1 VTPYNTKI
9 LNLDN
14 HTVYKQAFKPFNK
27 ISLDFIEDLRTELKK
42 NKKIYEYPEL
52 AYFIFWLRKSKIKK
66 ILDDF
71 KDKNLRH
78 GRGLVFHVSSS
89 NLPTNFIYSFIF
101 GLLSGNSNI
110 VKIPSISFPEK
121 EILISAIDTILKKKK
136 YDLIKKTNLF
146 INLERNSENFFKISK
161 HCDARVI
168 WGGDNSV
175 KSIRNIPIKPRSIE
189 LVFPDRYSFCII
201 KSSFFYNQHKK
212 KLELAAEK
220 LFRDTYNLSQLACN
234 SPHFIFIAGKIKQKN
249 LSLFWQYFLK
259 IIKKKVKFEN
269 YNSFEKFNELTSNI
283 IKINSI
289 ASIDR
294 FENYLYLVN
303 LDSIDEIEQIRGK
316 NGTFYVKKIK
326 KINELKKYIT
336 EKCQTITYLGF
347 SKNEMLEF
355 VKKNNLNGVDRI
367 VPIGQ
372 AMDIDVIWDGY
383 ETLKHLSRVIT
394 VD

>member
-1 VTPYNTKI
+1 MTQYKVESLI
-9 LNLDN
+9 LDN
-14 HTVYKQAFKPFNK
+14 HIVYKYAFKPFNK
-27 ISLDFIEDLRTELKK
+27 LALNFIEDLRKELKK
-42 NKKIYEYPEL
+42 NKKISDYPEL
-52 AYFIFWLRKSKIKK
+52 AYFIFWIRKSKINK
-66 ILDDF
+66 ILEEF
-71 KDKNLRH
+71 KDKNLRN

-110 VKIPSISFPEK
+110 VKIPLISFPEK
-121 EILISAIDTILKKKK
+121 EILISAINKIFKKKK
-136 YDLIKKTNLF
+136 FDLIKKTNLF
-146 INLERNSENFFKISK
+146 INLERNSDNFFKISK
-161 HCDARVI
+161 YCDARII

-175 KSIRNIPIKPRSIE
+175 RSIRNIPIKPRAIE
-189 LVFPDRYSFCII
+189 LVFPDRYSFCVI
-201 KSSFFYNQHKK
+201 KSSFLNNQNKNK
-212 KLELAAEK
+212 IELAAEK

-234 SPHFIFIAGKIKQKN
+234 SPHFIFIVGKIKKKN
-249 LSLFWQYFLK
+249 LNLFWQYFLN

-269 YNSFEKFNELTSNI
+269 FNSFEKFNELTSNI

-289 ASIDR
+289 SSIKR
-294 FENYLYLVN
+294 YKNYLYLVN
-303 LDSIDEIEQIRGK
+303 LDTIDEIQDIRGK
-316 NGTFYVKKIK
+316 NGTFYIK
-326 KINELKKYIT
+326 KLNKIIELKKYIT

-355 VKKNNLNGVDRI
+355 IKKNNLNGVDRI

-372 AMDIDVIWDGY
+372 AMNIDVIWDGY

>member
-1 VTPYNTKI
+1 MLYDTKI
-9 LNLDN
+9 LNLNN
-14 HTVYKQAFKPFNK
+14 HIVYKQAFKPFNK
-27 ISLDFIEDLRTELKK
+27 ISLNFIEDLRKELKK

-66 ILDDF
+66 ISDDF

-110 VKIPSISFPEK
+110 VKIPSIPFPEK
-121 EILISAIDTILKKKK
+121 KILISVINKILKKKK
-136 YDLIKKTNLF
+136 FDLIKKTNLF

-168 WGGDNSV
+168 WGGDDSV
-175 KSIRNIPIKPRSIE
+175 RSIRNIPIKPRSIE

-201 KSSFFYNQHKK
+201 KSSFFNLQEKK
-212 KLELAAEK
+212 MELAAEK

-234 SPHFIFIAGKIKQKN
+234 SPHFIFIVGKVKNKN
-249 LSLFWQYFLK
+249 LDTFWQHLLK
-259 IIKKKVKFEN
+259 IIKRKVKFEN
-269 YNSFEKFNELTSNI
+269 FNSFEKFNELTNNI

-289 ASIDR
+289 SSINK

-303 LDSIDEIEQIRGK
+303 LGKINEIENIRGK
-316 NGTFYVKKIK
+316 NGTFYIKKIK
-326 KINELKKYIT
+326 KIIELKKFIT

-347 SKNEMLEF
+347 SKNEMIKF

>member
-1 VTPYNTKI
+1 MTHYNTDI
-9 LNLDN
+9 LYLNN
-14 HTVYKQAFKPFNK
+14 HIVYKHAFKPFNK
-27 ISLDFIEDLRTELKK
+27 VALNFIEDLRKELKK
-42 NKKIYEYPEL
+42 NKKIFEYPEL

-66 ILDDF
+66 ISDDF
-71 KDKNLRH
+71 KDKNLRN

-110 VKIPSISFPEK
+110 VKIPSIPFPEK
-121 EILISAIDTILKKKK
+121 EILISAINTILKKKK
-136 YDLIKKTNLF
+136 FDLIKKTNLF

-175 KSIRNIPIKPRSIE
+175 RSIRNIPIKPRSIE

-201 KSSFFYNQHKK
+201 KSSFLNNQNKK
-212 KLELAAEK
+212 KIELAAEK

-234 SPHFIFIAGKIKQKN
+234 SPHFIFIVGKVKHKN
-249 LSLFWQYFLK
+249 LDLFWKYFLK

-269 YNSFEKFNELTSNI
+269 FNSFEKFNELISNI
-283 IKINSI
+283 IKMNSI
-289 ASIDR
+289 SSINR

-303 LDSIDEIEQIRGK
+303 LNTINKIEDIRGK
-316 NGTFYVKKIK
+316 NGTFYIQKIK
-326 KINELKKYIT
+326 KIIELKKYIT

-383 ETLKHLSRVIT
+383 ETLKLLSRVIT

>member
-1 VTPYNTKI
+1 MTLYNTKI

-27 ISLDFIEDLRTELKK
+27 ISLNFIEDLRTELKK

-66 ILDDF
+66 ILEDF

-269 YNSFEKFNELTSNI
+269 FNSFEKFNELTSNI

-289 ASIDR
+289 SSIDR

>member
-1 VTPYNTKI
+1 VTLYNTKI
-9 LNLDN
+9 LNLNN

-27 ISLDFIEDLRTELKK
+27 ISLNFIEDLKKELKK

-66 ILDDF
+66 ISDDF
-71 KDKNLRH
+71 KDKNLRQ

-121 EILISAIDTILKKKK
+121 EILISAIDSTLKKKK
-136 YDLIKKTNLF
+136 FDLIKKTNLF
-146 INLERNSENFFKISK
+146 INLERNSKNFFKISK

-175 KSIRNIPIKPRSIE
+175 RSIRNIPIKPRSIE

-201 KSSFFYNQHKK
+201 KSSFFNNQSKK

-234 SPHFIFIAGKIKQKN
+234 SPHFIFIVGKIKQKN
-249 LSLFWQYFLK
+249 LDLFWQYFLK

-269 YNSFEKFNELTSNI
+269 FNSFEKFNELASNI

-289 ASIDR
+289 SSLDR
-294 FENYLYLVN
+294 FENYLYLVK
-303 LDSIDEIEQIRGK
+303 LDSINEIEEIRGK

-383 ETLKHLSRVIT
+383 EILKHLSRVIT

>member
-1 VTPYNTKI
+1 MTLYNPEKF
-9 LNLDN
+9 NLDN
-14 HTVYKQAFKPFNK
+14 YTVYKKAFKPFNK
-27 ISLDFIEDLRTELKK
+27 TSLNFIEDLRKELKK
-42 NKKIYEYPEL
+42 NKKVSEYPEL

-66 ILDDF
+66 ISDDF
-71 KDKNLRH
+71 KDKNLRN
-78 GRGLVFHVSSS
+78 GRGLVFHVSAS

-121 EILISAIDTILKKKK
+121 EILISAINTILKRKKF
-136 YDLIKKTNLF
+136 DLIKKTNLF
-146 INLERNSENFFKISK
+146 IELGRDSENFFKISK

-175 KSIRNIPIKPRSIE
+175 RSIRNIPIKPRSIE

-201 KSSFFYNQHKK
+201 KSSFFNNQNKK
-212 KLELAAEK
+212 KMELTAEK

-234 SPHFIFIAGKIKQKN
+234 SPHFIFIVGKIKQTN
-249 LSLFWQYFLK
+249 LNLFWQYFLK

-269 YNSFEKFNELTSNI
+269 FNSFEKFNELTSNI

-289 ASIDR
+289 SSINK
-294 FENYLYLVN
+294 FENYLYVVN
-303 LDSIDEIEQIRGK
+303 LDSINEIEEIRGK
-316 NGTFYVKKIK
+316 NGTFYIKKIK
-326 KINELKKYIT
+326 KIIELKKYIT

-347 SKNEMLEF
+347 SKKEMLEF